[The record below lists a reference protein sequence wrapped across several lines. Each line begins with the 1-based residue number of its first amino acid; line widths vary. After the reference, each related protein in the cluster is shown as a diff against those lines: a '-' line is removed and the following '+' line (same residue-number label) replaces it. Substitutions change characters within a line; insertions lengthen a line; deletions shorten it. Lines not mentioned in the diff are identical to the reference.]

1 MVVATVF
8 AMVSTGCG
16 APKYHY
22 LKSTADHTFVRV
34 PSNWTI
40 FNEDDLLQTSDKSDE
55 AKNAFKGRSWS
66 VAFDASPKPS
76 IDHILGKS
84 GHPSGLVQVRTLSES
99 ERDAFSLADLRSLL
113 LPWDPLS
120 SAPQDAGQVEV
131 LNAKEVRRP
140 GGLHGSELLLNLK
153 GTAGP
158 PLKWHQIALTDA
170 TVSKVHVLVI
180 SCDDTCYTAN
190 EGVINTIIDSWKVT
204 ER

>member
-1 MVVATVF
+1 VVAVTVF
-8 AMVSTGCG
+8 TMVSAACG
-16 APKYHY
+16 APRYHY
-22 LKSTADHTFVRV
+22 LKSTTDHTFVRV
-34 PSNWTI
+34 PSSWTI
-40 FNEDDLLQTSDKSDE
+40 FDEDDLLKTSDKSDE

-76 IDHILGKS
+76 IGHILGKS

-120 SAPQDAGQVEV
+120 AEPQDAGQVEV

-153 GTAGP
+153 GTGGSQ
-158 PLKWHQIALTDA
+158 LKWHQIALTDA
-170 TVSKVHVLVI
+170 AVRKVHVLVI
-180 SCDDTCYTAN
+180 SCDDACYTAN
-190 EGVINTIIDSWKVT
+190 EGVIKTIIDSWKVT

>member
-1 MVVATVF
+1 MAIF
-8 AMVSTGCG
+8 AMVLAACG
-16 APKYHY
+16 SPKYHY
-22 LKSTADHTFVRV
+22 LKSTADRTFVRV
-34 PSNWTI
+34 PSKWTI
-40 FNEDDLLQTSDKSDE
+40 FDEDDLLDTSDKSDE
-55 AKNAFKGRSWS
+55 AKDEFKGRSWS

-120 SAPQDAGQVEV
+120 AEPQDAGQVEV
-131 LNAKEVRRP
+131 LDAKEVRRD

-153 GTAGP
+153 GTDGT
-158 PLKWHQIALTDA
+158 PLKWRQIALTDA

-180 SCDDTCYTAN
+180 SCDDACYTAN
-190 EGVINTIIDSWKVT
+190 EGVIDNIIDSWKVK